1 MIIQFPSLF
10 VATTQCEGGLGFA
23 PGHEPTDALSGLQV
37 FLNSGTEAN
46 EGALKIARK
55 IGKDRWSLEHN
66 KPWDAQGSQCTKT
79 KIVYFGNAFH
89 GRSMG
94 ALSVTTNPKYQAPFE
109 PLLPEVSSGKLEV
122 LSTLLTENTCAVIVG
137 FTPLRWSG

>member
-1 MIIQFPSLF
+1 
-10 VATTQCEGGLGFA
+10 
-23 PGHEPTDALSGLQV
+23 
-37 FLNSGTEAN
+37 
-46 EGALKIARK
+46 
-55 IGKDRWSLEHN
+55 
-66 KPWDAQGSQCTKT
+66 
-79 KIVYFGNAFH
+79 
-89 GRSMG
+89 MG